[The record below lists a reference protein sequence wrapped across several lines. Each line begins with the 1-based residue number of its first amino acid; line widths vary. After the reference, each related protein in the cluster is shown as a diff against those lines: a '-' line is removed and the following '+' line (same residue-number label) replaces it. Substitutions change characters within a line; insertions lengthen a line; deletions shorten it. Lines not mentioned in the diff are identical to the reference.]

1 MTSISVSSAV
11 KAMLWAT
18 SGCTLHFLLFLP
30 PFSFFKRKDA
40 VIRGETRWKYTAQ
53 EPGASSPSP
62 PLEDGKRE
70 TWRWAEEGEHCCREE
85 SEE

>member
-1 MTSISVSSAV
+1 M
-11 KAMLWAT
+11 
-18 SGCTLHFLLFLP
+18 
-30 PFSFFKRKDA
+30 
-40 VIRGETRWKYTAQ
+40 WKYTTQ

-70 TWRWAEEGEHCCREE
+70 MWRWAEEGEHYCREE

>member
-1 MTSISVSSAV
+1 MTSILVSSAV

-18 SGCTLHFLLFLP
+18 SGCTLHFFLFP
-30 PFSFFKRKDA
+30 PISFYKRKDA
-40 VIRGETRWKYTAQ
+40 VIRAETRWKYTTQ

-70 TWRWAEEGEHCCREE
+70 TWSWAEEGEHYCRGE